1 MDGTRIYSE
10 RPRTS
15 GAYMTTRNRVEAY
28 FDGTATKTW
37 ERLTSDAPV
46 SGIRATVR
54 AGRDEMRQLIIDCL
68 PDDLRGARILDAGCG
83 TGALAFELAARGADV
98 VGVDISPQLI
108 GIAQKRTPDAI
119 ARKVSFASGD
129 MLDPALGHFDH
140 IVAMDSMIYYTAD
153 DIAGILGG
161 IAPRLSGKMVF
172 TVAPRT
178 PLLMAF
184 WRLGKLAPK
193 KDRSPVMIPHSPAL
207 IAAKLETGRLRDIRR
222 IKSGFYF
229 SNALEFT
236 A

>member
-1 MDGTRIYSE
+1 MDGTRIHDQ
-10 RPRTS
+10 RPGTS
-15 GAYMTTRNRVEAY
+15 QAYAATRNRVEAY

-54 AGRDEMRQLIIDCL
+54 AGRDRMRTLIGANL
-68 PDDLRGARILDAGCG
+68 PADLRGARILDAGCG

-108 GIAQKRTPDAI
+108 DIARLRTPDAV
-119 ARKVSFASGD
+119 ARRVTFSGGD

-140 IVAMDSMIYYTAD
+140 IVAMDSLIYYTAD
-153 DIAGILGG
+153 DIARILVGF
-161 IAPRLSGKMVF
+161 APRLSGSMVF

-184 WRLGKLAPK
+184 WRLGKLAPRR
-193 KDRSPVMIPHSPAL
+193 DRSPVMIPHSPAA
-207 IAAKLETGRLRDIRR
+207 IAGRLATGRLRDLDR

-229 SNALEFT
+229 SNALEYT
-236 A
+236 P